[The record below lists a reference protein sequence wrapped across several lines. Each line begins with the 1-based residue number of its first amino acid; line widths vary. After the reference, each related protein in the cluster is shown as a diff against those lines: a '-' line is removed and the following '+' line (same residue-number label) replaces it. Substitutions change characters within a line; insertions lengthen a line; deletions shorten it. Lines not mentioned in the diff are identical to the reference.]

1 MDQTPVHISMV
12 LDRSGSMNAV
22 ADDIVGGFNAFLAE
36 QRRADG
42 LARVTLAQF
51 DSEDPFE
58 VVVDGVDLARVRP
71 LRRAD
76 YRPRGCTP
84 LYDAVGRMVARIDA
98 DVARRAELGLLAEDQ
113 LVVIVTDGLENAS
126 AEFDRAGVMR
136 LIEERR
142 ARGWA
147 FAFLGANQDAYAEG
161 RSIGVAAGSAAPWQ
175 PSPAGTRAAMA
186 SVSAVA
192 TAYRRQGRAGRRA
205 RADRLFG
212 GQS

>member
-1 MDQTPVHISMV
+1 MEQAPVHISLL
-12 LDRSGSMNAV
+12 LDRSGSMSAI
-22 ADDIVGGFNAFLAE
+22 ADDIVGGFNEFLAE

-58 VVVDGVDLARVRP
+58 VVVDGVDLAQVRP

-76 YRPRGCTP
+76 YRPRGQTP
-84 LYDAVGRMVARIDA
+84 LFDAAGRMICRIDA
-98 DVARRAELGLLAEDQ
+98 EVARRAGLGLLAEDQ

-126 AEFDRAGVMR
+126 REHTRAGVMQ

-161 RSIGVAAGSAAPWQ
+161 RSIGVAAGSAAPWR
-175 PSPAGTRAAMA
+175 PTPDGTRAAMA
-186 SVSAVA
+186 SVAA
-192 TAYRRQGRAGRRA
+192 AAAAYRRQGRAGRRA
-205 RADRLFG
+205 RADRLFAD
-212 GQS
+212 Q